1 MTQTLLIWAQYL
13 LLFFAVAS
21 AVKILI
27 GPTGADRL
35 IALMILSSVTL
46 GFLVLTAVEKER
58 LIYLDVALV
67 YDIFGFL
74 GLLAIARFLPRS
86 LMRSQEKD
94 TGKPVRRKNEHS

>member
-1 MTQTLLIWAQYL
+1 MLLIWAQFL
-13 LLFFAVAS
+13 FLFFAVAS

-46 GFLVLTAVEKER
+46 GFLVLTAVSEER
-58 LIYLDVALV
+58 IIYLDVALV

-86 LMRSQEKD
+86 LMRPKEKKAD
-94 TGKPVRRKNEHS
+94 LSERSTHEHT

>member
-1 MTQTLLIWAQYL
+1 MWAQYL
-13 LLFFAVAS
+13 LLFFAAAS

-46 GFLVLTAVEKER
+46 GFLVLTAVAKER

-86 LMRSQEKD
+86 LMRSQDKE
-94 TGKPVRRKNEHS
+94 TGKHVRRKDEHS